1 MAHAAEPGYV
11 GLGWLPDVPDARDH
25 SKEELDQELKS
36 QLGRKASGKAVSKA
50 MAALRMRGSDGS
62 NGSGGSGA
70 AVTAPPWIDLRLS
83 GWLSPIED
91 QESLGSCTA
100 NAVVSMLEA
109 VRRRLTGEHEDLSR
123 LFLYKITR
131 KLLGWDGDTGAFIRE
146 TIKATRTHGVPP
158 EERWPYVISRFDE
171 EPDAFLYSFA
181 ANYKATLYARLDL
194 YSNTAW
200 QNLDA
205 LRSTLAEGNPVAFGF
220 PVYDSINRPINWQG
234 EVPYPQP
241 GDKQVGGHAVLAV
254 GYDDKIKI
262 AGSKLDDSKGAII
275 FQNSWGEEWGDD
287 GFGYLP
293 YDYFLE
299 GLAMDLWTV
308 TSAEWIDTSKFA

>member
-1 MAHAAEPGYV
+1 M
-11 GLGWLPDVPDARDH
+11 GWRH
-25 SKEELDQELKS
+25 
-36 QLGRKASGKAVSKA
+36 GR
-50 MAALRMRGSDGS
+50 L
-62 NGSGGSGA
+62 
-70 AVTAPPWIDLRLS
+70 LS
-83 GWLSPIED
+83 G
-91 QESLGSCTA
+91 
-100 NAVVSMLEA
+100 
-109 VRRRLTGEHEDLSR
+109 RRSRRPALTV
-123 LFLYKITR
+123 FLPR
-131 KLLGWDGDTGAFIRE
+131 S
-146 TIKATRTHGVPP
+146 
-158 EERWPYVISRFDE
+158 RWPYVISRFDE

-308 TSAEWIDTSKFA
+308 TSARVDRHFQVRMNEHLIKFDNGIHVAVYRLQAMPAADPGIICELNIWRVQRCR